1 MRCVQDVVYA
11 AANMKAMSFIGGGA
25 KNFQDFFEFL
35 GMVKDKR
42 VPPAG
47 SPFQMNFP
55 GESKTPRGMTP
66 ANESVPACWESALK
80 CSCGDCPDG
89 PQCSPVSPLPHAD
102 CVCLRSLLS
111 VSMLPTGAYLH
122 CQTHDYFSYKHLV
135 MCSFAAPCA
144 TTATSDWV
152 HSSGH
157 VP

>member
-1 MRCVQDVVYA
+1 MYA

-25 KNFQDFFEFL
+25 KNFQEFFEFL

-55 GESKTPRGMTP
+55 GEAQTPQGMLA

-89 PQCSPVSPLPHAD
+89 PQCSPVRPLLTL
-102 CVCLRSLLS
+102 VCC
-111 VSMLPTGAYLH
+111 T
-122 CQTHDYFSYKHLV
+122 C
-135 MCSFAAPCA
+135 
-144 TTATSDWV
+144 
-152 HSSGH
+152 
-157 VP
+157 